1 MVENTSFLTLAAV
14 VVQRYF
20 ALASLLSFTNAT
32 LLGLVSNHVEDDS
45 AVSWRT
51 PKSSARL
58 CDLEHQCDE
67 IYVIRAHP
75 RWAPCGEY
83 RLAADEPLIKPG
95 YLAALLSDG

>member
-1 MVENTSFLTLAAV
+1 LSAV

-51 PKSSARL
+51 YEKFCTTL
-58 CDLEHQCDE
+58 
-67 IYVIRAHP
+67 
-75 RWAPCGEY
+75 
-83 RLAADEPLIKPG
+83 
-95 YLAALLSDG
+95 

>member
-1 MVENTSFLTLAAV
+1 M
-14 VVQRYF
+14 
-20 ALASLLSFTNAT
+20 
-32 LLGLVSNHVEDDS
+32 
-45 AVSWRT
+45 
-51 PKSSARL
+51 KSSARL
-58 CDLEHQCDE
+58 CDLEYQCDE